1 MTSLRIDMAADRS
14 RSRAARRERI
24 QVDASA
30 VCRGLETLRDDHRS
44 CLKSLEAL
52 VREGK
57 SDVSPVERQ
66 KIEML
71 NDSIRQIESGLDEAK
86 VSERTSLQTAPSRLI
101 SRKKKVFFALSR
113 HLNEV
118 EAEKHKLR
126 SQVKRLCQENAWLRD
141 ELEATHRK
149 SGEHELRLV
158 ELEERLNQVNF
169 MLQVK
174 SADETDA
181 AITEKDVREPTIDRF
196 FPVECFAHTAIERR
210 TKGGVG

>member
-52 VREGK
+52 VHEGK

-101 SRKKKVFFALSR
+101 SRKKKGFLCAIASLERSR
-113 HLNEV
+113 SRKAQTAIASQTIV
-118 EAEKHKLR
+118 PGKRVAAR
-126 SQVKRLCQENAWLRD
+126 RTRRGASQVGRTRI
-141 ELEATHRK
+141 AT
-149 SGEHELRLV
+149 
-158 ELEERLNQVNF
+158 
-169 MLQVK
+169 
-174 SADETDA
+174 
-181 AITEKDVREPTIDRF
+181 
-196 FPVECFAHTAIERR
+196 RR
-210 TKGGVG
+210 TRRTTQSGQLHAPSQKRRRNRRRYH